1 MFPKPELSCT
11 CKPTKA
17 TMATSTFGTKV
28 LVVTGHLDALDTE
41 IIDLENSKF
50 ACSKV
55 GKFPKILFKANGGL
69 VGKTPMVCGGWS
81 SGTFKKSCYNLE
93 ENGVWK
99 EDEKAKL
106 VRGRQNYISGSVVI
120 KDQLFIPESIKK
132 SGPTSSWYLNF
143 EMVEPGKKQKALQP
157 INKWGLFHKL
167 SDKNSCIVKW
177 DNNTIM
183 LIGMGA
189 SKKETFF
196 INMGNKTVTPGPKLL
211 KGRQSHGCSEMTVNG
226 EEFVVVTGG
235 KGQVADK
242 ISYIKSTEILPKSS
256 FGKGWQ
262 AGKKLNI
269 T

>member
-106 VRGRQNYISGSVVI
+106 VRGKQNQISGNVVI
-120 KDQLFIPESIKK
+120 KDQLFIPESIAK
-132 SGPTSSWYLNF
+132 SGSDSSWYLNF
-143 EMVEPGKKQKALQP
+143 EMVEPGKKQKALEP
-157 INKWGLFHKL
+157 MNKWGLFSIISTTLK
-167 SDKNSCIVKW
+167 SCIVKW
-177 DNNTIM
+177 DDNTIM

-211 KGRQSHGCSEMTVNG
+211 KGRSDHRCNEMTVNG
-226 EEFVVVTGG
+226 EEFVIVTGG
-235 KGQVADK
+235 RGL
-242 ISYIKSTEILPKSS
+242 SPLKSTEILAKSS